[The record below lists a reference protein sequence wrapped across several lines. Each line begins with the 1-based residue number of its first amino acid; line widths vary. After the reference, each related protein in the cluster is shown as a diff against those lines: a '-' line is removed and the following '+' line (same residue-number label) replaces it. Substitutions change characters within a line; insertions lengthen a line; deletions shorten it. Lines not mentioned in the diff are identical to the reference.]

1 MVARTGVDPLLRG
14 YLRSAHIPDEDPGF
28 SWASSHADQTPS
40 GRSRE
45 RLTPR
50 SDHRRKRTTSP
61 SSAACSVSTN
71 GVDARV
77 SSSRWARRVEG
88 EAVVFGSRAERSLGH
103 WLVRTR
109 VCLLGQVVR
118 FGVFL
123 DNVVSRARLDD
134 ALDFSDLVSA
144 HDREEGR
151 VSA

>member
-1 MVARTGVDPLLRG
+1 MTYAALGDREMDRQAGGEGGSDRRVFAG
-14 YLRSAHIPDEDPGF
+14 AF
-28 SWASSHADQTPS
+28 
-40 GRSRE
+40 E
-45 RLTPR
+45 RLESIAGGLER
-50 SDHRRKRTTSP
+50 
-61 SSAACSVSTN
+61 SVSTN

-77 SSSRWARRVEG
+77 SSSRWAKRVEG
-88 EAVVFGSRAERSLGH
+88 EAVVFGSRAERSSGH

-123 DNVVSRARLDD
+123 DDVVSRARLDD
-134 ALDFSDLVSA
+134 ALDFSDLVSP